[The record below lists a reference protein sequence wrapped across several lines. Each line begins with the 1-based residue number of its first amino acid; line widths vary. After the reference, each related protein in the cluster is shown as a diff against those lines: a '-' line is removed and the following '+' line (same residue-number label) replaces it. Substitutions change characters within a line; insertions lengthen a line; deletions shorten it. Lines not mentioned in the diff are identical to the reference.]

1 METAYEICAVVGGT
15 VIACQFLLALFG
27 LGHGHDAGGG
37 GDGHDFGGH
46 DAGGADAAGHDAAGH
61 DAAHHPGQHHHAVN
75 WFFGLLTF
83 RTLVAGVTFFGLTGL
98 MLTRSHAD
106 PGLALVGAL
115 AAGAA
120 ALVIVSSVM
129 RGLSRLNADGTL
141 RIERAVGATGT
152 VYLTIPGERQ
162 GAGKVH
168 VSVHQRRV
176 EYKAVTANQPLP
188 TGARVVVTAVVGPDT
203 IEVVPAPVSEEVSH
217 G

>member
-1 METAYEICAVVGGT
+1 METAYEICAIVGGT
-15 VIACQFLLALFG
+15 VIACQFVLALFG

-37 GDGHDFGGH
+37 GDAHDFGGH
-46 DAGGADAAGHDAAGH
+46 DAAGHDAAGH
-61 DAAHHPGQHHHAVN
+61 DTAHHDAAEQNHLVN

-98 MLTRSHAD
+98 MLTRSDAD
-106 PGLALVGAL
+106 PGIALVGAL

-120 ALVIVSSVM
+120 ALFIVSSVM

-141 RIERAVGATGT
+141 RIERAVGAIGT
-152 VYLTIPGERQ
+152 VYLTVPGERQ

-188 TGARVVVTAVVGPDT
+188 TGTRVVVIGIVGPDT